1 MNKAQRGRPKLAN
14 PTDTHI
20 TLRITNKDKETL
32 KKLSEFHSS
41 SIGAL
46 IRKLALLEAQ
56 RLGI

>member
-20 TLRITNKDKETL
+20 TLRLTNKDKETL
-32 KKLSEFHSS
+32 KKLSELHSS

-46 IRKLALLEAQ
+46 IRKLVSIEAQ
-56 RLGI
+56 KVGL

>member
-20 TLRITNKDKETL
+20 TLRLTSKDKETL
-32 KKLSEFHSS
+32 KKLSELHSS

-46 IRKLALLEAQ
+46 IRKLTTIEAE

>member
-20 TLRITNKDKETL
+20 TLRLTNKDKETL

-46 IRKLALLEAQ
+46 IRKLVSIEAQ
-56 RLGI
+56 KVGL